1 MEPPPLQRVTR
12 TLKRI
17 DPLKAGIMLAI
28 IYGILG
34 LVFVPF
40 FLLMEVAATH
50 LPPAQ
55 RVGVL
60 AVGAGFAVFLPVF
73 YAVLGFIG
81 GVVGSF
87 IYNVSAKW
95 VGGMEFDIE

>member
-17 DPLKAGIMLAI
+17 APVKAGLMLAI

-34 LVFVPF
+34 LVFIPF
-40 FLLMEVAATH
+40 FLMMTAVSSR
-50 LPPAQ
+50 LPENQ
-55 RVGVL
+55 RVGMMAL
-60 AVGAGFAVFLPVF
+60 GAGFAVFMPIF
-73 YAVLGFIG
+73 YAVLGFVG
-81 GVVGSF
+81 GVISSF